1 VSAAAW
7 AVRLA
12 PVLWRVLKPVLRA
25 AGRPLR
31 DRFARELE
39 EMDGTNG
46 TKGTEGTDE
55 KDDSGGGP
63 GAGVGGVRYA

>member
-1 VSAAAW
+1 MSAAAW

-39 EMDGTNG
+39 ELD
-46 TKGTEGTDE
+46 KREDQDE
-55 KDDSGGGP
+55 ADDAGGGP
-63 GAGVGGVRYA
+63 GAGVGGLRYA